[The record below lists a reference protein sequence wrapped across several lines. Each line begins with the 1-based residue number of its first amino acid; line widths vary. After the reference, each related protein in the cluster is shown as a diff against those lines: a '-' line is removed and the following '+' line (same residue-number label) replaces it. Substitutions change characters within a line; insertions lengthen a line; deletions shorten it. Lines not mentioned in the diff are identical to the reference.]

1 MRLHTMKNSTLLIC
15 VITLS
20 AANPYLQAQGKGS
33 GDKLP
38 AKVASLDKNGDGKLS
53 AKELPPGARTKIL
66 TEFDLNNDNTLDAL
80 ELRVYLLSKKGGKSS
95 PGVVETGGKVTTRKD
110 IEYASGKGYEN
121 GLGKLD
127 LYLPAKAKSCPV
139 LIFLHG
145 GGLQAG
151 DKSRLDQVGRRF
163 ALYGIAVVA
172 PNYRLSPA
180 VKYPAH
186 IEDAAR
192 AFRWTWDNIAFHG
205 ADRAKIFIT
214 GGSSGGH
221 LTMLLTL
228 DERFL
233 LKQGLKS
240 SNIRGSIP
248 ISGLMDVT
256 RTGPLRRGKVWD
268 DSPEVMK
275 KASPLTWVRKDAPPI
290 LILFADRE
298 TPERARQNRQIYDS
312 LKKVGHPDITLQVLV
327 NRTHNTIRPN
337 LSKEGDPGLLAMLA
351 FIRKHSAGKPAQR

>member
-1 MRLHTMKNSTLLIC
+1 MKTGLLLSCTLILLPG
-15 VITLS
+15 TPAL
-20 AANPYLQAQGKGS
+20 LQAQAKKTS
-33 GDKLP
+33 DKLP

-53 AKELPPGARTKIL
+53 AKELPPGARAKIL
-66 TEFDLNNDNTLDAL
+66 TEFDLNNDNALDAL

-127 LYLPAKAKSCPV
+127 LYLPAKAKNFPV

-151 DKSRLDQVGRRF
+151 DKSKLDQVARRF
-163 ALYGIAVVA
+163 ALHGIAVVA

-180 VKYPAH
+180 VRYPAH

-192 AFRWTWDNIAFHG
+192 AFRWTWDNIASHG
-205 ADRAKIFIT
+205 ADRAKIFIA

-233 LKQGLKS
+233 LKQGLKG

-290 LILFADRE
+290 LILFADGE
-298 TPERARQNRQIYDS
+298 TPERARQNRQAYEA
-312 LKKVGHPDITLQVLV
+312 LKKTGHQDV
-327 NRTHNTIRPN
+327 NMQILADRTHNTIRPN

-351 FIRKHSAGKPAQR
+351 FIEKHTTQKPARR

>member
-1 MRLHTMKNSTLLIC
+1 MKLTGLTLFLALTLLN
-15 VITLS
+15 LS
-20 AANPYLQAQGKGS
+20 AEP
-33 GDKLP
+33 LP
-38 AKVASLDKNGDGKLS
+38 AKFAKRDRNKDGKLS
-53 AKELPPGARTKIL
+53 REEVPASFAKFKFAQADRNKDGFLDAMELERVAKKLAAKEETNPSEPVDPVEPKAGAIRI
-66 TEFDLNNDNTLDAL
+66 FRDII
-80 ELRVYLLSKKGGKSS
+80 Y
-95 PGVVETGGKVTTRKD
+95 RKD
-110 IEYASGKGYEN
+110 PKDIKGWN
-121 GLGKLD
+121 KLD
-127 LYLPAKAKSCPV
+127 LYLPAKAKNFPV

-163 ALYGIAVVA
+163 ALHGIAVVA

-180 VKYPAH
+180 VRYPAH

-192 AFRWTWDNIAFHG
+192 AFRWTWDNIASHG

-233 LKQGLKS
+233 LKQGLKG

-275 KASPLTWVRKDAPPI
+275 RASPLTWVRKDAPPI
-290 LILFADRE
+290 LILFADGE
-298 TPERARQNRQIYDS
+298 TPERARQNRQVYEA
-312 LKKVGHPDITLQVLV
+312 LRKTGHQDVTMQILA

-351 FIRKHSAGKPAQR
+351 FIRKHTARKPARR

>member
-1 MRLHTMKNSTLLIC
+1 MQIRTIFICALILF
-15 VITLS
+15 VGVEIF
-20 AANPYLQAQGKGS
+20 AQERRKKAP
-33 GDKLP
+33 DKLP
-38 AKVASLDKNGDGKLS
+38 GKVASLDKNGDGKLS
-53 AKELPPGARTKIL
+53 AEELPPGARKKIL
-66 TEFDLNNDNTLDAL
+66 SEFDLNNDNALDAL
-80 ELRVYLLSKKGGKSS
+80 ELRAYLLSKKGGK
-95 PGVVETGGKVTTRKD
+95 PPGGKVETAGRVTVRKD

-127 LYLPAKAKSCPV
+127 LYLPLKAKSFPV

-151 DKSRLDQVGRRF
+151 DKSKLEQVGRRF
-163 ALYGIAVVA
+163 ALHGIAIVA

-180 VKYPAH
+180 VRYPAH

-192 AFRWTWDNIAFHG
+192 AFRWTWDNIASHG
-205 ADRAKIFIT
+205 GAREKIFVA

-221 LTMLLTL
+221 LSMLLTL

-233 LKQGLKS
+233 LKQGLKG

-290 LILFADRE
+290 LILFADGE
-298 TPERARQNRQIYDS
+298 TPERARQNRQIYEA
-312 LKKVGHPDITLQVLV
+312 LRKAGHPDVKMQVLAD
-327 NRTHNTIRPN
+327 RTHNSIRPN
-337 LSKEGDPGLLAMLA
+337 LSNKNDPTLLAMLA
-351 FIRKHSAGKPAQR
+351 FLKDHSHKKASKR

>member
-139 LIFLHG
+139 PSSFT
-145 GGLQAG
+145 AAACRRATNP
-151 DKSRLDQVGRRF
+151 SSTRLPG
-163 ALYGIAVVA
+163 
-172 PNYRLSPA
+172 
-180 VKYPAH
+180 
-186 IEDAAR
+186 
-192 AFRWTWDNIAFHG
+192 
-205 ADRAKIFIT
+205 
-214 GGSSGGH
+214 
-221 LTMLLTL
+221 
-228 DERFL
+228 
-233 LKQGLKS
+233 
-240 SNIRGSIP
+240 
-248 ISGLMDVT
+248 
-256 RTGPLRRGKVWD
+256 
-268 DSPEVMK
+268 
-275 KASPLTWVRKDAPPI
+275 ASPCTGSPSLPPTT
-290 LILFADRE
+290 A
-298 TPERARQNRQIYDS
+298 S
-312 LKKVGHPDITLQVLV
+312 HPQ
-327 NRTHNTIRPN
+327 
-337 LSKEGDPGLLAMLA
+337 
-351 FIRKHSAGKPAQR
+351 